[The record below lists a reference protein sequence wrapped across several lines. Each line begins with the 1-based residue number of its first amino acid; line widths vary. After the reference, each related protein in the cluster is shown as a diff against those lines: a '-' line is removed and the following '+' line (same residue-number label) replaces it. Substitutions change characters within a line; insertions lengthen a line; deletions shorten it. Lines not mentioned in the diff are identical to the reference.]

1 MQFGSR
7 AVLRR
12 KGIIP
17 HPLDQHPASSALQSY
32 DGNPL
37 SIIKLH
43 HGKTGV
49 PELDILAHTTTAEV
63 LLRHLRRPGD
73 ASRLTKVR
81 LGCQA
86 CSLEKKRVSHPP
98 AAHSPYTCDT
108 LVGLADHVKFKGLS
122 DSPLG
127 YSPDV
132 LLFLEQTT
140 GRFLALPAPTL
151 ETKNLLPVFKSF
163 ENLFPSDKTWI
174 WKLDDAFDT
183 PHLTDHLS
191 TQPVAKRHESI
202 GAIEG
207 LAGRLQSLMRRFVR
221 SNLVSVDSESAFGKA
236 LQYLNR
242 VGQYVV
248 DKYQH
253 FPAYVMMADAHRMS
267 RLEELEKDR
276 LARAKRN
283 PPPHSY
289 RVGDLVWRY
298 QENAFKGKRG
308 GWVGPYVVAVVGEHQ
323 RLVLYPVSDEGSLER
338 RRRTG
343 WVHAADLQPWAPGK
357 AFNAVIPA
365 LPAVSG
371 DATPAK
377 PGAPCVLDTS
387 VGVFRKPV
395 VVSPG
400 PIPSTGMSSSHA
412 PSSSG
417 SSASV
422 PNPWLSPL
430 APASLPSD
438 IPDPWANSPGTPP
451 PVASDPPPTWSH
463 MPRILLQRLFFGGP
477 HDEEPADEVPR
488 SPEHT
493 PPPSRQSRRSS
504 LDSPSGYR
512 EFPSLDTDAG
522 HHDTDEDDNL
532 ALTPPPFDSGSG
544 SSPVHKSLPAPVA
557 PKSSVFYSPLPS
569 PTDPTP
575 TLHISPAKPAM
586 PALPV
591 PAVPKK
597 PRAKRR
603 TEFEKLLHS
612 EVYHL
617 PTLEEVAHPASD
629 EPDHALIKSVEAH
642 KLAKSVARLLPN
654 CGRAYDYSMVET
666 LVDLDLLDD
675 ATMKTIFCKAAVVGK
690 KDALGPAWDAARA
703 DELNMFEKCGVLAPG
718 GSITPPSG
726 VEIQNSSWVLTK
738 KDNGKERARCVSG
751 GSKQA
756 LPKRFTQSSTPNPRA
771 VKTVL
776 SLYSTWDM
784 CTFDVP
790 KAFLQA
796 EPVTD
801 GPWLKVPPEWV
812 AMGSMPYRRCAKYP
826 YGDQRAPKQW
836 HASLLKFLV
845 GQGWTLVSEDECIL
859 RLRDD
864 AILMMHVD
872 DGLLLSKTASTREA
886 VIKTMTAK
894 YGVDT
899 CINLSPN
906 SSITWAGTVLSRVG
920 SDLLLSCD
928 LAKMPATAQQC
939 NLRLKQG
946 QPVTEDILD
955 WYLVS
960 LGKLNYFAGL
970 NFFEYSIISSELP
983 RNPDMDSALAL
994 DKEIR
999 RFQYGVH
1006 TGSLRFKPVDVTRPL
1021 HLLVITDAALIHKD
1035 ESTARS
1041 GMLWMLCQDN
1051 HLSLV
1056 GWKSSKMHRV
1066 VTSSLGAEL
1075 YAAEQGLDIALELG
1089 WFIEKLV
1096 AVKPTITWLCD
1107 NLGAVETVFG
1117 VNLVK
1122 LHGYT
1127 RLTAMK
1133 LKELHSR
1140 KEFRV
1145 CHVGAR
1151 LMLADILT
1159 KATTSIKMT
1168 ALIQQVRD
1176 GSCPL
1181 PWRRAMQIAV

>member
-1 MQFGSR
+1 MSESTSKPAAPTKPVPKLASVKPATPGSGPTTPRGGAATNDDLRNVAKAFPVLTTDAQPDIRDFVLGLKNLRFMPGVSKCDLKQLFALMINTNRSSMGSEIFRTFSGYLHDNSLVETWKNLDNFISFWSGRTDTATVDAGLVDLLRWVTCKRGVHVNAQSLECSSVSENLSDFRSRVVNNIPEYLSEYPGCAMAIATAIIKNGSRVPLSSFVDLAKLDDLDGVTAYLDKISHAVGHNMNDDVRCVSGKLSFTGSDKKVEATRVTKSPPNAWQRREGPSLRARSPSPRPSGRSASPGAGFSSGSRAGNAWGQPDFAKPAKPDKPALRSNVSFSPGGPMPPPLFNGKLTCVVCRGFASDGGCHAVHSCHMRACNIGAGCYLCGGAHLFNLCSEFSPVSDSERLDNFREFKMGSGSGGPSIKRLRVQNCAVKQCVAGPVPRSGVSPAGCDSKSEINLISKPEALRACVLLDLDPAEAITAGDPIRVHDFTNAPRGIWRERIHLPVRSLGTQEFLVVGSGPGDKIETLLGQPALKEAALSRSLLRIGDTCYPLRLWNWHDWLDVLHLPGTSFTPAKPAVACVVSPVYSDFHAEEVPVHVQQARARPGRGLQFGSR

-267 RLEELEKDR
+267 RLEQLEKDR

-371 DATPAK
+371 DGTPAK

-477 HDEEPADEVPR
+477 HDEEPAEEVPR

-522 HHDTDEDDNL
+522 QHDTDEDDNL
-532 ALTPPPFDSGSG
+532 ALTPPPF
-544 SSPVHKSLPAPVA
+544 
-557 PKSSVFYSPLPS
+557 
-569 PTDPTP
+569 
-575 TLHISPAKPAM
+575 
-586 PALPV
+586 
-591 PAVPKK
+591 
-597 PRAKRR
+597 
-603 TEFEKLLHS
+603 
-612 EVYHL
+612 
-617 PTLEEVAHPASD
+617 
-629 EPDHALIKSVEAH
+629 
-642 KLAKSVARLLPN
+642 
-654 CGRAYDYSMVET
+654 
-666 LVDLDLLDD
+666 
-675 ATMKTIFCKAAVVGK
+675 
-690 KDALGPAWDAARA
+690 
-703 DELNMFEKCGVLAPG
+703 
-718 GSITPPSG
+718 
-726 VEIQNSSWVLTK
+726 
-738 KDNGKERARCVSG
+738 
-751 GSKQA
+751 
-756 LPKRFTQSSTPNPRA
+756 
-771 VKTVL
+771 
-776 SLYSTWDM
+776 
-784 CTFDVP
+784 
-790 KAFLQA
+790 
-796 EPVTD
+796 
-801 GPWLKVPPEWV
+801 
-812 AMGSMPYRRCAKYP
+812 
-826 YGDQRAPKQW
+826 
-836 HASLLKFLV
+836 
-845 GQGWTLVSEDECIL
+845 
-859 RLRDD
+859 
-864 AILMMHVD
+864 
-872 DGLLLSKTASTREA
+872 
-886 VIKTMTAK
+886 
-894 YGVDT
+894 
-899 CINLSPN
+899 
-906 SSITWAGTVLSRVG
+906 
-920 SDLLLSCD
+920 
-928 LAKMPATAQQC
+928 
-939 NLRLKQG
+939 
-946 QPVTEDILD
+946 
-955 WYLVS
+955 
-960 LGKLNYFAGL
+960 
-970 NFFEYSIISSELP
+970 
-983 RNPDMDSALAL
+983 
-994 DKEIR
+994 
-999 RFQYGVH
+999 
-1006 TGSLRFKPVDVTRPL
+1006 
-1021 HLLVITDAALIHKD
+1021 
-1035 ESTARS
+1035 
-1041 GMLWMLCQDN
+1041 
-1051 HLSLV
+1051 
-1056 GWKSSKMHRV
+1056 
-1066 VTSSLGAEL
+1066 
-1075 YAAEQGLDIALELG
+1075 
-1089 WFIEKLV
+1089 
-1096 AVKPTITWLCD
+1096 
-1107 NLGAVETVFG
+1107 
-1117 VNLVK
+1117 
-1122 LHGYT
+1122 
-1127 RLTAMK
+1127 
-1133 LKELHSR
+1133 
-1140 KEFRV
+1140 
-1145 CHVGAR
+1145 
-1151 LMLADILT
+1151 
-1159 KATTSIKMT
+1159 
-1168 ALIQQVRD
+1168 
-1176 GSCPL
+1176 
-1181 PWRRAMQIAV
+1181 